1 MGTVSVTRPLETLR
15 VRSDEDIC
23 YIQIHR
29 PEVNNAIGGRLIE
42 ELTGVLDTC
51 EDEAKIVVLEG
62 TREVFCPGADFAEIQ
77 RGYAQRMPV
86 RGQNPDGLYAL
97 WARLA
102 FGPYV
107 TIAHVRGKAN
117 AGALGFIS
125 ACDMVLSDET
135 AQFSLSEMLFGLM
148 PACVLP
154 FLIRR
159 IGSARANYLTLLT
172 QPIPARQA
180 REWGLVDACEADSD
194 NLLRKQLL
202 RLRRLGKP
210 AIASYKRYLAAL
222 DEVIVTSRP
231 KAVEANVRVFSDPG
245 NIERIARYVQ
255 SGQFPWE

>member
-1 MGTVSVTRPLETLR
+1 LTRPLETLR

-29 PEVNNAIGGRLIE
+29 PEANNAIGGRLIE
-42 ELTGVLDTC
+42 ELAGVLEACD
-51 EDEAKIVVLEG
+51 EEAKIVVLEG

-77 RGYAQRMPV
+77 RGHAQRSGGV
-86 RGQNPDGLYAL
+86 RGQNPEALYAL
-97 WARLA
+97 WSRLA

-107 TIAHVRGKAN
+107 SIAHVRGKAN
-117 AGALGFIS
+117 AGGLGFIS

-159 IGSARANYLTLLT
+159 IGFARANYLTLLT

-210 AIASYKRYLAAL
+210 AIAGYKRYLAAL
-222 DEVIVTSRP
+222 DETIVTSRP
-231 KAVEANVRVFSDPG
+231 KAVEANARVFGDPG
-245 NIERIARYVQ
+245 NIEKIARYVQ